1 MMNRNIT
8 FVVTLSTGLLMAS
21 AALADQFQLVTGVD
35 AGTQPGAFRPVTSTS
50 GGNGFF
56 QDGQRLGGTPSAAA
70 IPPPNPPISYL
81 QSPNQY
87 GSLSF
92 MFRRGSI
99 DFGGPSATPFISVDY
114 LGGPLLDL
122 DGDLGNGVRSL
133 VPVSGQNPVAI
144 PGSSSH
150 IDLSFGGGQVSLNNF
165 DANGNNAGAGP
176 SSPDQLISVNTLAGT
191 SPTGALGSAINP
203 SVDDRTGTAT
213 SFSGNSGTLDGVSR
227 VENLGYEFW
236 QDTIS
241 ENSSSAD
248 ELGTA
253 QFLGELRGWK
263 IERDING
270 DFPTLAGEGLGSTI
284 WSSVNTSEVG
294 NSFNDAIGPGT
305 STIVDGTVRDVFSD
319 PGNGGLVLTDFGGDL
334 GAYLD
339 HVAATAI
346 DPLSQSFVYFEGAGF
361 GINNP
366 ADPVFLDS
374 SGWDVVLIAQSTPVP
389 EPTSLILVLAGCAGI
404 MARRRSKN

>member
-1 MMNRNIT
+1 MKNKNL
-8 FVVTLSTGLLMAS
+8 TLVIAFGAGLLSAT

-35 AGTQPGAFRPVTSTS
+35 AGMQPGAFRQVTSTS
-50 GGNGFF
+50 GGSNFF

-70 IPPPNPPISYL
+70 IPPPGAPINYI
-81 QSPNQY
+81 QNPNQY

-99 DFGGPSATPFISVDY
+99 DFGGPSAIPFVSVDY

-122 DGDLGNGVRSL
+122 DGDLGNSSRSF
-133 VPVSGQNPVAI
+133 VPVSGQSPVAI
-144 PGSSSH
+144 PGTSSY
-150 IDLSFGGGQVSLNNF
+150 IDLTFGAGQVSLNNF

-176 SSPDQLISVNTLAGT
+176 ASPDQLITVNTLAGT
-191 SPTGALGSAINP
+191 SPTGALGAAINP
-203 SVDDRTGTAT
+203 SVDDRSGSSTAYL
-213 SFSGNSGTLDGVSR
+213 GNSGTLGGVSR

-236 QDTIS
+236 QDTIA

-253 QFLGELRGWK
+253 QYLGELRGWK

-270 DFPTLAGEGLGSTI
+270 NFPTLAGEGLGSTI
-284 WSSVNTSEVG
+284 WPAVNTSEVG
-294 NSFNDAIGPGT
+294 NSFNNAIGAGT
-305 STIVDGTVRDVFSD
+305 SPINDGTARDVFSD
-319 PGNGGLVLTDFGGDL
+319 PGNGGLDLTDFGGDL

-339 HVAATAI
+339 HIAATAI

-366 ADPVFLDS
+366 IDPVFLDS

-389 EPTSLILVLAGCAGI
+389 EPTSLILILAGCAGI
-404 MARRRSKN
+404 VARRKNRT

>member
-1 MMNRNIT
+1 MMNKNLT
-8 FVVTLSTGLLMAS
+8 FVVAIGAGMLSAT
-21 AALADQFQLVTGVD
+21 AALADQFQLVTGVG
-35 AGTQPGAFRPVTSTS
+35 AGTQPGAYRQVTSTS
-50 GGNGFF
+50 GGNNFF
-56 QDGQRLGGTPSAAA
+56 QDGQRLGGTPSAVPIA
-70 IPPPNPPISYL
+70 PPNPPIAYI
-81 QSPNQY
+81 QNPNQV

-99 DFGGPSATPFISVDY
+99 DFGGPSATHFVSVDY

-122 DGDLGNGVRSL
+122 DGDLGNGSRSL
-133 VPVSGQNPVAI
+133 VPVPGQSPVAI
-144 PGSSSH
+144 PGTSSYV
-150 IDLSFGGGQVSLNNF
+150 DLTFGAGQVSLNNF
-165 DANGNNAGAGP
+165 DANGNNTGAGP
-176 SSPDQLISVNTLAGT
+176 ASPDQLITVNTLAGT

-203 SVDDRTGTAT
+203 SVDDRSGTSTA
-213 SFSGNSGTLDGVSR
+213 FLGNSGTLGGVSQI
-227 VENLGYEFW
+227 ENLGYEFW

-241 ENSSSAD
+241 ENSSTAD

-253 QFLGELRGWK
+253 QYLGELRGWK

-270 DFPTLAGEGLGSTI
+270 NFPTLAGEGLGSTI
-284 WSSVNTSEVG
+284 WSAVDTSQVG
-294 NSFNDAIGPGT
+294 NSFNNAIGVGT
-305 STIVDGTVRDVFSD
+305 STITDGTVRDTFSD
-319 PGNGGLVLTDFGGDL
+319 PGNGGLDLTDFGGDL

-339 HVAATAI
+339 HIAATAI

-389 EPTSLILVLAGCAGI
+389 EPASLILILAGGAGI
-404 MARRRSKN
+404 VARRKNKA

>member
-1 MMNRNIT
+1 MNKRTVFAVAIC
-8 FVVTLSTGLLMAS
+8 TGLLTVS
-21 AALADQFQLVTGVD
+21 GALADQFQLVTGVG
-35 AGTQPGAFRPVTSTS
+35 AGTQPGAFRVVTSTS

-56 QDGQRLGGTPSAAA
+56 QDGQRLGGTPSSVP
-70 IPPPNPPISYL
+70 IPSPNPPINYI
-81 QSPNQY
+81 QNPNQY

-99 DFGGPSATPFISVDY
+99 DFGGPSATPFVSVDY

-122 DGDLGNGVRSL
+122 DGDLNNGSRSL
-133 VPVSGQNPVAI
+133 VPVNGQSAVAI
-144 PGSSSH
+144 PGSTSYL
-150 IDLSFGGGQVSLNNF
+150 DLSFGGGQVSLNNF

-176 SSPDQLISVNTLAGT
+176 ASPDQLITVNTLAGT

-203 SVDDRTGTAT
+203 SIDDRTGTA
-213 SFSGNSGTLDGVSR
+213 SAFLGNSGTLAGVTQIDD
-227 VENLGYEFW
+227 LGYEFW

-253 QFLGELRGWK
+253 QYLGELRGWK

-270 DFPTLAGEGLGSTI
+270 NFPTMAGEGLGSTI
-284 WSSVNTSEVG
+284 WPSVNTSEVG
-294 NSFNDAIGPGT
+294 NSFNNAIGAGT
-305 STIVDGTVRDVFSD
+305 STITDGTIRDMFSD
-319 PGNGGLVLTDFGGDL
+319 PGNGGLALTDFGGDL

-339 HVAATAI
+339 HIAATAI
-346 DPLSQSFVYFEGAGF
+346 DPLSQSFVYFESAGF

-389 EPTSLILVLAGCAGI
+389 EPACLILVLAGCATMIG
-404 MARRRSKN
+404 RRNQKT